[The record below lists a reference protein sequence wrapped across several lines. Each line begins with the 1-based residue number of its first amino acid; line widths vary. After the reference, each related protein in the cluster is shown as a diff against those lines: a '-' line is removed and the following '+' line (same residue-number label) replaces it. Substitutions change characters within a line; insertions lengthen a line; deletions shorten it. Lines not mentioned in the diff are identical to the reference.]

1 MLQTCFRLLLACACG
16 RHVERFIMHIEDNA
30 VNFVRLTSLLWAM
43 WVKHGQEPCSSVY
56 RPGWSKGWL
65 TLSTREI
72 TNPDLTWGF
81 IKWIAL
87 STFWKTESDIQRKG
101 CCWNLVMCFYG
112 YSLWLKLNRKRHFSL
127 YLFIRHCL
135 SEFSCHHSQF
145 RIPDS
150 GSGFRI
156 PAFRVAL

>member
-16 RHVERFIMHIEDNA
+16 RHVERFILRNEDNA
-30 VNFVRLTSLLWAM
+30 VNFVHLTSLLWAT
-43 WVKHGQEPCSSVY
+43 WVKHGQEPRSSVY
-56 RPGWSKGWL
+56 GPGWSKGWL

-72 TNPDLTWGF
+72 TNPDLITVYQMDSVY
-81 IKWIAL
+81 L
-87 STFWKTESDIQRKG
+87 STFWKTESDIYRKG
-101 CCWNLVMCFYG
+101 CCWNLVMFFYG

-145 RIPDS
+145 RIP
-150 GSGFRI
+150 
-156 PAFRVAL
+156 AFRGARLILA